1 LKIILVLVNLL
12 DGFLEKII
20 YLNLFFVRVQTAP
33 SHSKLYVMLARG
45 GAAEHEPAGIKTRG
59 GWIGDS
65 ILSVMK
71 MESKSVTVVE
81 REAEKGKEDSS
92 KTTY

>member
-1 LKIILVLVNLL
+1 
-12 DGFLEKII
+12 
-20 YLNLFFVRVQTAP
+20 
-33 SHSKLYVMLARG
+33 MLARG